1 MRDKQFHQEMIDNI
15 EGYTTAMQSV
25 KDSKR
30 FTIVRGM
37 CDIVE
42 KKFVFSSPGS
52 NYVITN
58 NDYWIML
65 GNLNDEAIKEVFES
79 SYFGADDGVTRE
91 GCYEYKACIYYE
103 SGTWNGP
110 GELYIDYIEF
120 VFVETFESRLRNER
134 LEQLLGDSHIMRFMT
149 NSEQGLL

>member
-1 MRDKQFHQEMIDNI
+1 MSKEFHIEMIDNI
-15 EGYTTAMQSV
+15 EGYT
-25 KDSKR
+25 KR

-79 SYFGADDGVTRE
+79 SYFGADDGVQRE

-103 SGTWNGP
+103 SGNWNVP
-110 GELYIDYIEF
+110 GELYCTKQSAELYIDYIEF

-134 LEQLLGDSHIMRFMT
+134 LEQLLGDSQLF
-149 NSEQGLL
+149 

>member
-1 MRDKQFHQEMIDNI
+1 MTKEFHIEMIDNI
-15 EGYTTAMQSV
+15 EDYT
-25 KDSKR
+25 KR

-42 KKFVFSSPGS
+42 KKLGVFSSPGS

-65 GNLNDEAIKEVFES
+65 GNLVDDAIKEVFDD
-79 SYFGADDGVTRE
+79 SYFGDDDGVTRD

-103 SGTWNGP
+103 SGTWNEP
-110 GELYIDYIEF
+110 GELYIDYIDF
-120 VFVETFESRLRNER
+120 VFVESFESRMR
-134 LEQLLGDSHIMRFMT
+134 EQKLQALLGNDLFP
-149 NSEQGLL
+149 L

>member
-1 MRDKQFHQEMIDNI
+1 MTKEFHIEMIDNI
-15 EGYTTAMQSV
+15 EDYTTAMQSV

-103 SGTWNGP
+103 SGTWNEP
-110 GELYIDYIEF
+110 GELYIDYIDF

>member
-1 MRDKQFHQEMIDNI
+1 MTKEFHIEMIDNI
-15 EGYTTAMQSV
+15 EDYT
-25 KDSKR
+25 KR

-65 GNLNDEAIKEVFES
+65 GNLADEAIKEVFED
-79 SYFGADDGVTRE
+79 SYFGLDDGVTRE
-91 GCYEYKACIYYE
+91 GCYEYKASIYYE
-103 SGTWNGP
+103 SGTWNEP
-110 GELYIDYIEF
+110 GELYIDYIDF
-120 VFVETFESRLRNER
+120 VFVESFESRMREDKLNK
-134 LEQLLGDSHIMRFMT
+134 LLGLDTQLF
-149 NSEQGLL
+149 

>member
-1 MRDKQFHQEMIDNI
+1 MTKEFHIEMIDNI
-15 EGYTTAMQSV
+15 EDYT
-25 KDSKR
+25 KR

-65 GNLNDEAIKEVFES
+65 GNLNDEAIKEVFDD
-79 SYFGADDGVTRE
+79 SYFGGDDDGVTRE
-91 GCYEYKACIYYE
+91 GCYEYKASIYYE
-103 SGTWNGP
+103 SGTWNEP
-110 GELYIDYIEF
+110 GELYIDYIDF
-120 VFVETFESRLRNER
+120 VFVESFESRMR
-134 LEQLLGDSHIMRFMT
+134 EQKLQALLGDDLFP
-149 NSEQGLL
+149 L